1 MVCREEPG
9 ALRRAMK
16 LETIMGP
23 GCGEHS
29 RGETRLGNSLRL
41 TILPVKR
48 WNLESFAYQHV
59 YTTCVKERP
68 VCLRA

>member
-1 MVCREEPG
+1 
-9 ALRRAMK
+9 
-16 LETIMGP
+16 MGP